1 MSERKKDGR
10 LEGSP
15 FLGLCSMQPSSVYV
29 VTLEIGVRT
38 ESLSVKFWQGN
49 GVPRPGSFCLTGSK
63 AKR

>member
-1 MSERKKDGR
+1 MSEHKKDGR

-15 FLGLCSMQPSSVYV
+15 FLELFSMQPSSVYV

-38 ESLSVKFWQGN
+38 ESLSVKFWQGI
-49 GVPRPGSFCLTGSK
+49 GVLRPGSFCLTGSK